1 MMTRQWRTDLG
12 VMLGMLL
19 AAAMMAPAPASAQV
33 VRVSRSDA
41 RHTIN
46 FNLGYFAVR
55 GEDSRVDDDVLL
67 ANILDLASQ
76 DDPNDPLAIGE
87 FSGAT
92 FGGEWL
98 YAVTDYIEAGAGV
111 GFYQNE
117 VPTTY
122 RDFQDSDGSL
132 IDQDLKLRIVPITAT
147 VRFLPLGR
155 GGAIE
160 PYVGAGIGIFNWRY
174 SEVGEFID
182 FSDFTIFPARFTADG
197 TAVGPVILAGLRAP
211 IGDAWSVGGEI
222 RWQSAE
228 GDGLLDEGF
237 LTDTIDLGGWTT
249 SFTFGLRF

>member
-1 MMTRQWRTDLG
+1 
-12 VMLGMLL
+12 MLL
-19 AAAMMAPAPASAQV
+19 VAAMMAPAPASAQV

-132 IDQDLKLRIVPITAT
+132 IDQDLKLRIVPVTAT

-155 GGAIE
+155 GGAVE

-174 SEVGEFID
+174 SETGEFVDLSDDSIFRAT
-182 FSDFTIFPARFTADG
+182 FSANG
-197 TAVGPVILAGLRAP
+197 NAVGPVILAGLR
-211 IGDAWSVGGEI
+211 GLVSDAWTLGGEI
-222 RWQSAE
+222 RWQRAV
-228 GDGLLDEGF
+228 GDTDIDTSELLGEK
-237 LTDTIDLGGWTT
+237 IDLGGWAT
-249 SFTFGLRF
+249 SLTIGVRF